1 MKFKKVLVVCHK
13 DYHKAVSVVMN
24 ALADEGISSRCVD
37 RDLLSAGKLRGSDLV
52 ISVGGDGTLLRT
64 SHHLSRQSV
73 LCVSPNPKVNEGFFA
88 RACVADFREKLKL
101 LLKGKFRILSLNRLE
116 AVISYG
122 KMRVTAEPALNEVF
136 IGSMKPYQTA
146 RYILKVGRRSEF
158 QKSSGVL
165 VSTAA
170 GSNAW
175 LGSAGGKKLPVKSGQ
190 LQFRVRE
197 PYTGRLTKP
206 KLKGG
211 VLPKSASVSI
221 KSLSW
226 HGIIAIDSIREY
238 PFREGAAVTIRSSKV
253 PLRLVGF

>member
-1 MKFKKVLVVCHK
+1 MQPKKVLVVCHK
-13 DYHKAVSVVMN
+13 DYQKAVSVVMK
-24 ALADEGISSRCVD
+24 ALEDEGISSSCVN
-37 RDLLSAGKLRGSDLV
+37 RDLLSAGKLRNADLV

-64 SHHLSRQSV
+64 SHHLSRQPV
-73 LCVSPNPKVNEGFFA
+73 LCVSPNPKLNEGFFS

-101 LLKGKFRILSLNRLE
+101 LLKGKFSILSLNRLE

-122 KMRVTAEPALNEVF
+122 RMKVRAEPALNEVF

-146 RYILKVGRRSEF
+146 RYVLKVGKRSEF

-175 LGSAGGKKLPVKSGQ
+175 LGSAGGKKLPVKSGRV
-190 LQFRVRE
+190 QFLVRE

-206 KLKGG
+206 KLKGD
-211 VLPKSASVSI
+211 VLPKSASI
-221 KSLSW
+221 TIRSLNW

-238 PFREGAAVTIRSSKV
+238 PFREGAKVTIRSSKI